1 MILRNGMIVAGLA
14 AMAVL
19 GACAPVIFGGVAT
32 GAVSTAQTR
41 STGEALT
48 DAEIKLRISDAL
60 LQEDSTLFS
69 QVETSVTEGRVVLLG
84 AVSSQADRQRA
95 EQLAMGINDVREV
108 INELIVADR
117 GWREI
122 ASDTRIDTEI
132 SARILGAEDV
142 LSVNYDIETVNGT
155 VHVMGLARSMEELQR
170 VTEIASR
177 VSGVRQVVSHALL
190 TTDPRRRRD
199 NT

>member
-1 MILRNGMIVAGLA
+1 MILRNGTRLAVLA
-14 AMAVL
+14 AAMTL
-19 GACAPVIFGGVAT
+19 GGCAPLIVGGIAT
-32 GAVSTAQTR
+32 GAVTTAQSR

-48 DAEIKLRISDAL
+48 DTEIKIRISDAL
-60 LQEDSTLFS
+60 LQADSTLFS

-84 AVSSQADRQRA
+84 AVSSQADRQLA
-95 EQLAMGINDVREV
+95 GQLTAGISDVREV

-117 GWREI
+117 GWRDV

-132 SARILGAEDV
+132 SARLLGAADV

-155 VHVMGLARSMEELQR
+155 VHVMGLARSVEELRR
-170 VTEIASR
+170 VTDIASR
-177 VSGVRQVVSHALL
+177 VSGVQQVISHALL